1 MINNLRYY
9 LKYYLKNY
17 PKLFYLFKKIN
28 RIFISFSN
36 FIYPTRIFKS
46 ERLLFKKI
54 YPHCKIVFDVGARF
68 DVDYIEISKGNQ
80 IEYHLFEINPVF
92 FKKLLNRRT

>member
-1 MINNLRYY
+1 MSNSNIINY

-17 PKLFYLFKKIN
+17 PELFYLIKKIN

-36 FIYPTRIFKS
+36 FIYPTRIFES

-54 YPHCKIVFDVGARF
+54 FPYCKIFFDVGARF
-68 DVDYIEISKGNQ
+68 DVDYIEISKKIREREREGGSN
-80 IEYHLFEINPVF
+80 
-92 FKKLLNRRT
+92 